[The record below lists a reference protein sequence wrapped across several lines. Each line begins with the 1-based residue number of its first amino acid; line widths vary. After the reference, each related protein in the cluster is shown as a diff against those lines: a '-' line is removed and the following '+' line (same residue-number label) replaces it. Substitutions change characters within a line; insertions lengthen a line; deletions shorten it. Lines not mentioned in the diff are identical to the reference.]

1 VADQDLFE
9 VIRRGAPQE
18 LLPRIRELE
27 TAKQELAQSRDDDE
41 RDANWD
47 VVEQLWYE
55 LIDDYDEED
64 LQRWGISPDA

>member
-9 VIRRGAPQE
+9 VIRRGAPQA

>member
-1 VADQDLFE
+1 MSDQDLFE
-9 VIRRGAPQE
+9 VIRRGAPPE

-27 TAKQELAQSRDDDE
+27 TAKLELAQSTTDDE

-47 VVEQLWYE
+47 VVEQLWYQ

-64 LQRWGISPDA
+64 LARWGISPV

>member
-1 VADQDLFE
+1 
-9 VIRRGAPQE
+9 
-18 LLPRIRELE
+18 LE

>member
-18 LLPRIRELE
+18 LLPRIRDLE
-27 TAKQELAQSRDDDE
+27 TAKQKLAQSRDDDE

-55 LIDDYDEED
+55 LIDDYDQED
-64 LQRWGISPDA
+64 LKRWGISPE